1 MLVQFLSNFQFSLDF
16 RLSFKCKIEIDR
28 PVYIAQV
35 AGHAHDLGK
44 QVGIFIK
51 QLDND
56 KNNDK
61 GWIRVF
67 EKPNPDFILT
77 QAIEPPVRFDSSF
90 ELATRCIY
98 DTTNVTHS
106 VGFGMRREDE
116 MCVAVVFYYVE
127 DDDVALDDCILGI
140 VDPHELN
147 QELPDPIDPN
157 TQPEDQNEP
166 PPPTQNVRT
175 SFLLLCLAF
184 AMFLL
189 STYLLFRRRFVK
201 FIFLK

>member
-1 MLVQFLSNFQFSLDF
+1 MFRFSPDF
-16 RLSFKCKIEIDR
+16 RLSFKCKIKISH

-35 AGHAHDLGK
+35 AGHTHDLGK
-44 QVGIFIK
+44 HVGIFIK
-51 QLDND
+51 QLDD

-61 GWIRVF
+61 GWTRVF
-67 EKPNPDFILT
+67 EKPNPDFIPT

-98 DTTNVTHS
+98 DTTNVTHR
-106 VGFGMRREDE
+106 VGFGMRHEDE

-127 DDDVALDDCILGI
+127 DDDVTLDDCLLGI
-140 VDPHELN
+140 VNPHELN
-147 QELPDPIDPN
+147 QQLPDPIDPN
-157 TQPEDQNEP
+157 TQFEDQDDEP
-166 PPPTQNVRT
+166 PQQNVRT

-189 STYLLFRRRFVK
+189 STYLLFRRRVLK
-201 FIFLK
+201 FIFFK